1 MGHNYCNDDCKC
13 RLCFQRKNSSV
24 AILYSWTK
32 SSVCTSP
39 YSVSLFVFPVFFF
52 LHILLLKLS
61 MLDGKG
67 ERGVIAE
74 MRSLQKIAAAAFGS
88 DRPKNRFGSRAVI
101 KSAAP
106 APQHCFSARHSHHT
120 ERKNWSFSALDTF
133 LSIFTHTVIINL
145 AMASVI
151 LSSTTPINYKLNL

>member
-1 MGHNYCNDDCKC
+1 
-13 RLCFQRKNSSV
+13 
-24 AILYSWTK
+24 
-32 SSVCTSP
+32 
-39 YSVSLFVFPVFFF
+39 
-52 LHILLLKLS
+52 

-101 KSAAP
+101 KSEAP